1 MDSTPIFD
9 IKPYLPYVDAHPD
22 ARGGFTDTTKFYT
35 LQVQAEPEVL
45 EQIPADKRDALLG
58 VLRSDPRPSYQHD
71 PERLYGLSFGGVEV
85 KFKVDGDVLTVVST
99 GKLKKNK

>member
-1 MDSTPIFD
+1 MPAAVLPTPQS
-9 IKPYLPYVDAHPD
+9 
-22 ARGGFTDTTKFYT
+22 FYT

-71 PERLYGLSFGGVEV
+71 P
-85 KFKVDGDVLTVVST
+85 DACTV
-99 GKLKKNK
+99 